1 MARVI
6 LLPPFAGEF
15 FGGRGEM
22 EVDAGSLF
30 ALVRALDAEAPGF
43 AEAVEGRAAIAIG
56 GVVAGDWTT
65 ALKPDDEV
73 MFVPKVAGGQRRLAA
88 SSS

>member
-15 FGGRGEM
+15 FGGRCEL
-22 EVDAGSLF
+22 EVDAGNLF
-30 ALVRALDAEAPGF
+30 ALIRALDVQAPGF
-43 AEAVEGRAAIAIG
+43 AEAVEARAAIAIG

-65 ALKPDDEV
+65 ALSPEEEV
-73 MFVPKVAGGQRRLAA
+73 MIVPKVAGG
-88 SSS
+88 

>member
-22 EVDAGSLF
+22 EVAAGTLF
-30 ALVRALDAEAPGF
+30 ALVRALDAMAPGF
-43 AEAVEGRAAIAIG
+43 AEAMEGQAAIAIG

-65 ALKPDDEV
+65 VLNPDDEV
-73 MFVPKVAGGQRRLAA
+73 MIVPKVAGG
-88 SSS
+88 

>member
-22 EVDAGSLF
+22 EADAGNLF
-30 ALVRALDAEAPGF
+30 ALVRALDAQAPGF
-43 AEAVEGRAAIAIG
+43 AEAAEGRAAIAING
-56 GVVAGDWTT
+56 QAIGDWTT
-65 ALKPDDEV
+65 VLAASDEV
-73 MFVPKVAGGQRRLAA
+73 MFVPKVAGG
-88 SSS
+88 

>member
-22 EVDAGSLF
+22 ELDAGNLF

-43 AEAVEGRAAIAIG
+43 AEAVEGRAAIAVNG
-56 GVVAGDWTT
+56 QAVGDWTT
-65 ALKPDDEV
+65 ALAARDEV
-73 MFVPKVAGGQRRLAA
+73 MIVPKVAGG
-88 SSS
+88 

>member
-22 EVDAGSLF
+22 EVEAGNLF

-65 ALKPDDEV
+65 ALSAEDEV
-73 MFVPKVAGGQRRLAA
+73 MIVPKVAGG
-88 SSS
+88 